1 MPIYYGGE
9 NKFSNRGHRH
19 DLRSRQQLHRCSAP
33 HHHPDPRDQQP
44 IVAHVVLHTASRAG
58 CEAPRVPGAAAQCVS
73 GTFVRK
79 VHADD
84 QLRFFSG
91 AGLGLLRMDC
101 MADICGAGQERL
113 PRDPR

>member
-44 IVAHVVLHTASRAG
+44 FVAHVVLHTAPRAG
-58 CEAPRVPGAAAQCVS
+58 GKASGVSGTATQCVS
-73 GTFVRK
+73 GAFIRK

-101 MADICGAGQERL
+101 MAGICGAGQKRL
-113 PRDPR
+113 P